1 MDNTNPIQEIQDEYK
16 SNQNPTENL
25 TQKIQDH
32 YNNYSK
38 ISDVKKDLPY
48 QNSNKFINFILLVL
62 YSLYSLFLLDVAL
75 NSTFQNGVSGILLMF
90 LFPIYLAVFLFFA
103 SVIFYL
109 LIAMFSSKI
118 NIVAFIP
125 MFSAT
130 GIIIALSLFGD
141 WNIFP
146 KILGVLII
154 LTVLYKI
161 YSEFSVINNKFS
173 KLNLSDND
181 DNYFQNNISNQ
192 IANTSYSQTSTQS
205 SPQISFNEQENL
217 TSTNNITQPS
227 SNTPLQEIQDE
238 YKSILNTTETLTQK
252 IQAHYN
258 KENTVN
264 NTQEYVVK
272 SNPNKFRNIIF
283 SGFLILGFLA
293 FAFLSLGGILV
304 GDLTVSGVLAVASI
318 ILVIDGYLFYRM
330 WFKK

>member
-1 MDNTNPIQEIQDEYK
+1 MDNPNPIQEIQSEYK
-16 SNQNPTENL
+16 SIQNTTDNLNQKVQN
-25 TQKIQDH
+25 H
-32 YNNYSK
+32 YNNST
-38 ISDVKKDLPY
+38 INDTKKYLPN
-48 QNSNKFINFILLVL
+48 QNSNKIINFILLVL

-75 NSTFQNGVSGILLMF
+75 NSTFQNGVSGILLIF
-90 LFPIYLAVFLFFA
+90 LFPIYLAIFLFFA
-103 SVIFYL
+103 SVIFSL
-109 LIAMFSSKI
+109 LIATFSNKI

-130 GIIIALSLFGD
+130 CIIIVLSLFGD

-161 YSEFSVINNKFS
+161 YSEFNVINNNKFS

-181 DNYFQNNISNQ
+181 DNYFQNNISVPTST
-192 IANTSYSQTSTQS
+192 TSYSQASTQS
-205 SPQISFNEQENL
+205 APQISFTEKENL
-217 TSTNNITQPS
+217 TPTNITQPS
-227 SNTPLQEIQDE
+227 INTTLQEIQSE
-238 YKSILNTTETLTQK
+238 YKSNQNPTESFTEK
-252 IQAHYN
+252 IQNHYTDN
-258 KENTVN
+258 AVN
-264 NTQEYVVK
+264 ATQEYVVK
-272 SNPNKFRNIIF
+272 SNLSKIRNTIF

-318 ILVIDGYLFYRM
+318 ILVIDGYLFYLM